1 MFLKH
6 FIYWINFAEGET
18 QAEVDQTETN
28 NKSSGKYPQFRQP
41 RKRKW
46 QTYWTERL
54 FSRQKTTGE
63 MMSLEEDTRIG
74 NVEEHENLR
83 PRKAILQTQI
93 DVEKVSKGS

>member
-1 MFLKH
+1 MPPIH
-6 FIYWINFAEGET
+6 SWGNSSSNFFSILAYS
-18 QAEVDQTETN
+18 DQ
-28 NKSSGKYPQFRQP
+28 QFRQP

-54 FSRQKTTGE
+54 FSRQRTNGE

-74 NVEEHENLR
+74 NVEEQEILG

-93 DVEKVSKGS
+93 DVEKVSRGS